1 MRSRPDQPF
10 IGFTR
15 HRAFTIVELLVA
27 ISILTLIVLV
37 LYGLFDQVQR
47 ALRSNV
53 AQIDVHEGG
62 RAGMELLSREMEQIQ
77 AGNRAGITNIHIRL
91 TAPPYQQA
99 LLGANEN
106 RTNVLAGVTF
116 LTHSNKSWFA
126 TSYKVLVFTNKAGNP
141 FASDAQFADR
151 VGTLCRFTQRIS
163 DSDFANTNLL
173 ANIMKILDPALAPI
187 PNYQTL
193 TNYQRVVDG
202 VVHFRIRAYDSNGY
216 SMNYLSNSFVNVSMI
231 YDPLNTSPAGTL
243 ASETRYAF
251 VNSALPACLEVEMG
265 ILEPQVLERY
275 RSYPNATVA
284 GNYLARQAGAIHL
297 FQQRVP
303 VRMAK

>member
-1 MRSRPDQPF
+1 MRSRPDITF
-10 IGFTR
+10 SRFTR
-15 HRAFTIVELLVA
+15 RRAFTIIELLVA

-37 LYGLFDQVQR
+37 LYGLFDQVQK
-47 ALRSNV
+47 ALHSNI
-53 AQIDVHEGG
+53 AQVDVHEGG

-77 AGNRAGITNIHIRL
+77 AG
-91 TAPPYQQA
+91 APPYQQA

-106 RTNVLAGVTF
+106 RTNVLEGITF

-151 VGTLCRFTQRIS
+151 VGTLCRFTLRVS

-202 VVHFRIRAYDSNGY
+202 VVHFRIRAYDTNGY
-216 SMNYLSNSFVNVSMI
+216 SMNYLTTNRFANVSMI
-231 YDPLNTSPAGTL
+231 YDPLNSSPIGTL
-243 ASETRYAF
+243 AAETRYTF